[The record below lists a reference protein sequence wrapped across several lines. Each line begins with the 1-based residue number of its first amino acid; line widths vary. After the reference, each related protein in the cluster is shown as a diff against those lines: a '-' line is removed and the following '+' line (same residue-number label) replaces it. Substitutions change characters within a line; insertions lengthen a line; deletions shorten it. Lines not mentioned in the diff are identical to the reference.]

1 MKWRCSVNKQKM
13 LANLKQSFM
22 VKRYKAQ
29 EECESFISKLRED
42 SEFDDIYTQYAKKQL
57 EYAKTELMEESL
69 KIKHE
74 IDDLKM
80 KISNFLTLKNIDP
93 KKLNPVYDCK
103 ICNDTGV
110 VGGRICK
117 CLLDELNIKISLQS
131 SGQCQFKSFEN
142 CRKEIMD
149 NNDIKASEW
158 LKTWCARYPEVT
170 KLNINIIGGAGCGK
184 TFFLECVANELMNK
198 GFVVCYKTAFEINE
212 LARLYHIGKSYDF
225 SDCLNADILLID
237 DLGTEPVLK
246 NVTKEYL
253 YNLINIRQIN
263 NRPTFISTNLSLDNI
278 LDRYDE
284 RIFSR
289 LANKS
294 LSTTIQLISRDKRIS

>member
-1 MKWRCSVNKQKM
+1 MNKQKM

-22 VKRYKAQ
+22 VKRYRAQ
-29 EECESFISKLRED
+29 EECENFIAELRDD
-42 SEFDDIYTQYAKKQL
+42 SEFDEIYTNYTKKQL
-57 EYAKTELMEESL
+57 EYAKAELIEESL

-80 KISNFLTLKNIDP
+80 KINNFLALKNINP
-93 KKLNPVYDCK
+93 NKLNPNYECK

-117 CLLDELNIKISLQS
+117 CLLDELNLKISLQS
-131 SGQCQFKSFEN
+131 SSQTEFKSFEN
-142 CRKEIMD
+142 CKKEIMD

-158 LKTWCARYPEVT
+158 LKTWCLRYPEVT

-184 TFFLECVANELMNK
+184 TFMLECVANELINK

-237 DLGTEPVLK
+237 DLGTEPILK

-289 LANKS
+289 LANKN
-294 LSTTIQLISRDKRIS
+294 LSTTIQLISKDKRIN